1 MDIPAAAY
9 LMFGFAAAWSHML
22 LILKWEEHKRRK
34 REDEAVY
41 VRRVQAELDQV
52 AQRIRDEYV
61 V

>member
-1 MDIPAAAY
+1 MSEVFASGI
-9 LMFGFAAAWSHML
+9 LFGFAAAWSHML